1 MLEDFLRRWSK
12 LSLAL
17 QFLVAGG
24 VGLLAVMLVV
34 GLWVTS
40 QIRQGVTRNSAA
52 TTALYV
58 DSVIAPLLP
67 DMRKSRELS
76 DSVKRALDE
85 TLDQGALGKR
95 LASFKLW
102 RRDGTILYAKD
113 TTLIGKVYEPNA
125 NLVAAFGGNV
135 VAQYNNLDD
144 DAESRD
150 EQRTATGPL
159 LEIYNPVREPWSG
172 EVVAVS
178 EIYEV
183 AEDFETTLN
192 VALWQSWLVV
202 AGATAAALALL
213 SGIVFRGSRTIQ
225 SQRAAL
231 EAKIAELRAL
241 LSQNSS
247 LRQRVQHASRR
258 ATAINERYLRRI
270 GADLHD
276 GPAQLVALA
285 ALRVGS
291 PLLLDPAASAEQR
304 QAEVAGIHSTLGEAM
319 SEIRGICNGL
329 VLPQIESAAVP
340 DILRLAVAE
349 HERRTGTSVSLTLP
363 SRLPELGPSEKISI
377 YRFVQEGLNNAFRHG
392 KGRNQAVKAG
402 IKAGKLFVEVL
413 DGGPGFDPA
422 RTEGLGL
429 AGLRERIESIGGHF
443 ETLSGPQGTRL
454 VITLSVEEQP

>member
-213 SGIVFRGSRTIQ
+213 SGIVFRGSRTIET
-225 SQRAAL
+225 QRTAL
-231 EAKIAELRAL
+231 EAKVAELQAL
-241 LSQNSS
+241 LS
-247 LRQRVQHASRR
+247 
-258 ATAINERYLRRI
+258 
-270 GADLHD
+270 
-276 GPAQLVALA
+276 
-285 ALRVGS
+285 
-291 PLLLDPAASAEQR
+291 
-304 QAEVAGIHSTLGEAM
+304 
-319 SEIRGICNGL
+319 
-329 VLPQIESAAVP
+329 
-340 DILRLAVAE
+340 
-349 HERRTGTSVSLTLP
+349 
-363 SRLPELGPSEKISI
+363 
-377 YRFVQEGLNNAFRHG
+377 
-392 KGRNQAVKAG
+392 
-402 IKAGKLFVEVL
+402 
-413 DGGPGFDPA
+413 
-422 RTEGLGL
+422 
-429 AGLRERIESIGGHF
+429 
-443 ETLSGPQGTRL
+443 
-454 VITLSVEEQP
+454 